1 MLLQKFDRF
10 MWNSSVN
17 TPFLVPIE
25 NGHFK
30 PYLKPVDWG
39 GVSQGIMI
47 IAGISF
53 LDPLL
58 YDSAY
63 SLKRREQIGAKDVLL
78 INEDK
83 NFGMIILSWFPQ
95 FKQHQLNF
103 MSFYPFRHG
112 LRN

>member
-1 MLLQKFDRF
+1 
-10 MWNSSVN
+10 
-17 TPFLVPIE
+17 
-25 NGHFK
+25 
-30 PYLKPVDWG
+30 
-39 GVSQGIMI
+39 MI

-103 MSFYPFRHG
+103 MGFYPFRHG
-112 LRN
+112 LRNQLRSIIHPDPGWISWREVMISITRNTHKAVGATG